1 MRHVI
6 RAVVGFI
13 VLYII
18 SAIIMMDPGGA
29 MTLILLSII
38 CTLGIS
44 LAIWIPLSYLVGWII
59 LGSIQFILRLTEAA
73 ERQPESPK
81 SKLQTLSKQLDQTLQ
96 PESSLTNDQRA
107 MANYITKARGKG
119 LTNEEIS
126 SKLRNN
132 GWSVDAIKWG
142 FDFVKVGGG

>member
-6 RAVVGFI
+6 RLVVGFI

-18 SAIIMMDPGGA
+18 CAIIMMDPGAA

-44 LAIWIPLSYLVGWII
+44 LAIWIPLSYLVGWGV
-59 LGSIQFILRLTEAA
+59 LWSIQFVLRLVKATESGPQA
-73 ERQPESPK
+73 ESPK
-81 SKLQTLSKQLDQTLQ
+81 SKIQTLSKQLDQTLQ
-96 PESSLTNDQRA
+96 AESSLTNDQRA
-107 MANYITKARGKG
+107 LANYITKARGKG

-142 FDFVKVGGG
+142 FALSRPG